1 VARIVLLK
9 FLEPRW
15 GNKKGNWQM
24 AGNKSA
30 TPADVEKS
38 IQIALDAADAA
49 MDVTSEYAKVAQ
61 QIKKSTNMLSS
72 IEKLGRIGV
81 IIGFVT
87 GISVAALSLVMFFS
101 ASSKLKVLMQ
111 TNTELLTVFVENVDI
126 FNENIAKLEPALN
139 DLDLLTK
146 AVDKVGSG
154 MIAYGDKSEMMGSE
168 IRVAIETMNGIA
180 PAVTSQ
186 MSDIQENTSIMNS
199 ELTMSLAEMTN
210 EEFKAQ
216 NMIMGNFT
224 RSVIDALQSMSDT
237 SVDVKEQR
245 AAVQSLQDVNAELA
259 ARIATLDQRLDTA
272 KREASRA
279 RKAVAAKPKKQAAN
293 GDIIKF
299 P

>member
-1 VARIVLLK
+1 
-9 FLEPRW
+9 
-15 GNKKGNWQM
+15 M

-126 FNENIAKLEPALN
+126 FNENVAKLEPALN
-139 DLDLLTK
+139 DMDLLTK
-146 AVDKVGSG
+146 AVDKVGIG
-154 MIAYGDKSEMMGSE
+154 MVDYGDKSEMVGAD
-168 IRVAIETMNGIA
+168 IRIAIETMNAIA

-186 MSDIQENTSIMNS
+186 MSDMQEKTSIMNS

-224 RSVIDALQSMSDT
+224 RSVIDALQSISDT

-245 AAVQSLQDVNAELA
+245 AAVTSLQDVNAELA
-259 ARIATLDQRLDTA
+259 ARIATLDQRLNAA

-279 RKAVAAKPKKQAAN
+279 RKAAAAKPKKQAAN

>member
-1 VARIVLLK
+1 
-9 FLEPRW
+9 
-15 GNKKGNWQM
+15 M

-126 FNENIAKLEPALN
+126 FNENVAKLEPALN

-146 AVDKVGSG
+146 AVDKVGTG
-154 MIAYGDKSEMMGSE
+154 MIAYGDKSEMMGAE
-168 IRVAIETMNGIA
+168 IRVAIETMNGIT

-186 MSDIQENTSIMNS
+186 MADMQEKTSIMNS

-259 ARIATLDQRLDTA
+259 ARIATLDQRLDAA

-279 RKAVAAKPKKQAAN
+279 RTAAAAKPKKKAIN
-293 GDIIKF
+293 GDIIKY

>member
-1 VARIVLLK
+1 MAT
-9 FLEPRW
+9 
-15 GNKKGNWQM
+15 NK
-24 AGNKSA
+24 AA

-61 QIKKSTNMLSS
+61 QIKKSTSMLSS

-87 GISVAALSLVMFFS
+87 GISVAVLSLVMFFS

-126 FNENIAKLEPALN
+126 FNENVAKLEPALN
-139 DLDLLTK
+139 DLDLLTT

-154 MIAYGDKSEMMGSE
+154 MNAYGEKSELMGSE
-168 IRVAIETMNGIA
+168 VRAAIETMSGIS

-186 MSDIQENTSIMNS
+186 MAEMQEKTSIMNS

-224 RSVIDALQSMSDT
+224 RSVIEALQSMSDN

-245 AAVQSLQDVNAELA
+245 AAVQSLQDVNADLA
-259 ARIATLDQRLDTA
+259 ARIATLDQRLDAA

-279 RKAVAAKPKKQAAN
+279 RSAAAAKPKKKAVN
-293 GDIIKF
+293 GDVIKY

>member
-1 VARIVLLK
+1 
-9 FLEPRW
+9 
-15 GNKKGNWQM
+15 M

-139 DLDLLTK
+139 DINLLTK

-279 RKAVAAKPKKQAAN
+279 RKAAAAKPKKQAAN

>member
-1 VARIVLLK
+1 
-9 FLEPRW
+9 
-15 GNKKGNWQM
+15 M

-111 TNTELLTVFVENVDI
+111 TNTELLTVFVENVDM

-154 MIAYGDKSEMMGSE
+154 MISYGDKSEMMGSE
-168 IRVAIETMNGIA
+168 IRVAIETMNGIK

-186 MSDIQENTSIMNS
+186 MADMQEKTSIMNS

-224 RSVIDALQSMSDT
+224 RSVIDALQSMSDS

-279 RKAVAAKPKKQAAN
+279 RKAASAKPQKKAVN
-293 GDIIKF
+293 GDIIKY

>member
-1 VARIVLLK
+1 
-9 FLEPRW
+9 
-15 GNKKGNWQM
+15 M

-186 MSDIQENTSIMNS
+186 MADMQENTSIMNS

-279 RKAVAAKPKKQAAN
+279 RKAAAAKPKKQAAN

>member
-1 VARIVLLK
+1 
-9 FLEPRW
+9 
-15 GNKKGNWQM
+15 M

-87 GISVAALSLVMFFS
+87 GISVAALSLVMFLS

-111 TNTELLTVFVENVDI
+111 TNTELLTVFVENVDM

-154 MIAYGDKSEMMGSE
+154 MISYGDKSEMMGSE
-168 IRVAIETMNGIA
+168 IRVAIETMNGIK
-180 PAVTSQ
+180 PAVASQ
-186 MSDIQENTSIMNS
+186 MVDMQEKTSIMNS

-245 AAVQSLQDVNAELA
+245 AAVQALQDVNAELA

-279 RKAVAAKPKKQAAN
+279 RKAASAKPQKKAVN
-293 GDIIKF
+293 GDIIKY

>member
-1 VARIVLLK
+1 
-9 FLEPRW
+9 
-15 GNKKGNWQM
+15 M

-87 GISVAALSLVMFFS
+87 GISVAALSLVMFLS

-111 TNTELLTVFVENVDI
+111 TNTELLTVFVENVDM

-154 MIAYGDKSEMMGSE
+154 MISYGDKSEMMGSE
-168 IRVAIETMNGIA
+168 IRVAIETMNGIK

-186 MSDIQENTSIMNS
+186 MADMQEKTSIMNS

-245 AAVQSLQDVNAELA
+245 AAVQALQDVNAELA

-279 RKAVAAKPKKQAAN
+279 RKAASAKPQKKAVN
-293 GDIIKF
+293 GDIIKY

>member
-1 VARIVLLK
+1 
-9 FLEPRW
+9 
-15 GNKKGNWQM
+15 
-24 AGNKSA
+24 
-30 TPADVEKS
+30 
-38 IQIALDAADAA
+38 
-49 MDVTSEYAKVAQ
+49 
-61 QIKKSTNMLSS
+61 
-72 IEKLGRIGV
+72 
-81 IIGFVT
+81 
-87 GISVAALSLVMFFS
+87 MFFS

-186 MSDIQENTSIMNS
+186 MADMQENTSIMNS

>member
-1 VARIVLLK
+1 
-9 FLEPRW
+9 
-15 GNKKGNWQM
+15 M

-126 FNENIAKLEPALN
+126 FNENVAKLEPALN

-154 MIAYGDKSEMMGSE
+154 MIAYGDKSEMMGAE
-168 IRVAIETMNGIA
+168 IRVAIETMNGIT

-186 MSDIQENTSIMNS
+186 MADMQEKTSIMNS

-259 ARIATLDQRLDTA
+259 ARIATLDQRLDAA
-272 KREASRA
+272 KRDASRA
-279 RKAVAAKPKKQAAN
+279 RTAAAAKPKKKATN
-293 GDIIKF
+293 GDIIKY

>member
-1 VARIVLLK
+1 
-9 FLEPRW
+9 
-15 GNKKGNWQM
+15 M
-24 AGNKSA
+24 AVNKSA

-87 GISVAALSLVMFFS
+87 GISVAALSLVMFLS
-101 ASSKLKVLMQ
+101 ASSKLKVLTE

-126 FNENIAKLEPALN
+126 FNENIAKLAPALN
-139 DLDLLTK
+139 DLDLLTQ

-154 MIAYGDKSEMMGSE
+154 MISYGEKSEMMGSE
-168 IRVAIETMNGIA
+168 MRVAIEAMNGIS
-180 PAVTSQ
+180 PAVMSQ
-186 MSDIQENTSIMNS
+186 MGDMQEKTSIMNS

-237 SVDVKEQR
+237 SVDIKEQR

-259 ARIATLDQRLDTA
+259 ARIATLDQRLDAA

-279 RKAVAAKPKKQAAN
+279 RTAAAAKPKKKAID

>member
-1 VARIVLLK
+1 
-9 FLEPRW
+9 
-15 GNKKGNWQM
+15 M
-24 AGNKSA
+24 AVNKSA

-87 GISVAALSLVMFFS
+87 GIAVAALSLVMFLS
-101 ASSKLKVLMQ
+101 ASSKLKVLTE

-139 DLDLLTK
+139 DLDLLTM

-154 MIAYGDKSEMMGSE
+154 MIAYGEKSEMMGSE
-168 IRVAIETMNGIA
+168 LRVAIEAMNAIS
-180 PAVTSQ
+180 PTVISQ
-186 MSDIQENTSIMNS
+186 MAEMQEKTSIMNS
-199 ELTMSLAEMTN
+199 ELTMSLADMTN

-224 RSVIDALQSMSDT
+224 RSVIDALQSMSDN
-237 SVDVKEQR
+237 SVDIKEQR

-259 ARIATLDQRLDTA
+259 ARIATLDQRLDAA

-279 RKAVAAKPKKQAAN
+279 RTAAAAKTKKKAVD

>member
-1 VARIVLLK
+1 
-9 FLEPRW
+9 
-15 GNKKGNWQM
+15 M

-87 GISVAALSLVMFFS
+87 GISVAALSLVMFLS
-101 ASSKLKVLMQ
+101 ASSKLKVLIQ
-111 TNTELLTVFVENVDI
+111 TNTELLTVFVENVDM

-154 MIAYGDKSEMMGSE
+154 MISYGDKSEMMGSE
-168 IRVAIETMNGIA
+168 IRVAIETMNGIK
-180 PAVTSQ
+180 PAVASQ
-186 MSDIQENTSIMNS
+186 MVDMQEKTSIMNS

-245 AAVQSLQDVNAELA
+245 AAVQALQDVNAELA

-279 RKAVAAKPKKQAAN
+279 RKAASAKPQKKAVN
-293 GDIIKF
+293 GDIIKY